1 MGVAG
6 GRKLPLEEM
15 RTGICDTFSA
25 EGIFFKFDCCCIEI
39 GVPIVRG
46 ITRASAVELAVADS
60 AVSQRPGTAP
70 EGQGNGVPQ

>member
-15 RTGICDTFSA
+15 RTGICGTFSA
-25 EGIFFKFDCCCIEI
+25 EGIFFNCCCIEI
-39 GVPIVRG
+39 GVPIVCG

-60 AVSQRPGTAP
+60 AAS
-70 EGQGNGVPQ
+70 